1 MSQSSESYN
10 LVVIGGGSAGLVSAY
25 IAATVKAKVA
35 LIERHKMGGDCLNT
49 GCVPS
54 KALIKTAKVIAQ
66 IREHAKYGIKA
77 ASFELDFPAVME
89 RVKQVIRE
97 IEPHDSME
105 RYTDLGV
112 ECIAGEAKILDKYR
126 VSVGGRTLTTKNIVL
141 ALGADPAIPPLP
153 GLDQVPYRTSEN
165 LWAMRELPRRLVVLG
180 GGPIGCEMA
189 QAFQRLGSQVTQ
201 VETGSRILGRE
212 DPEVAELMTKRL
224 LSEGVQ
230 VISNARP
237 TSVAR
242 ENGVTLVIIER
253 PGRKPETIAC
263 EELLVAVGRQARTKG
278 VDWSKLGIFLNAN
291 GSFKVDP
298 YLRVNGDNI
307 YACGDVI
314 GPYLFTHVAAHQA
327 WYCAVNALFSP
338 LKKFKVDYRVIP
350 QVTYTDPEIARVG
363 LNETEAKSAEIP
375 YEVTRYDLG
384 DLDRAIVESEK
395 CGFIKVLTVPGK
407 DKILGATI
415 IAPRAGEMITEFVT
429 AMKYG
434 IGLNKILGTIH
445 AYPTFAE
452 ANKYAAGVW
461 KKAHAP
467 LEILSFLE
475 KAHAWRR

>member
-1 MSQSSESYN
+1 MRQSSESYN
-10 LVVIGGGSAGLVSAY
+10 LVVIGGGSAGLVSSY

-54 KALIKTAKVIAQ
+54 KALIKTAKIVAQ
-66 IREHAKYGIKA
+66 IRDHAKYGIKA
-77 ASFELDFPAVME
+77 ASFELDFPAVMA

-97 IEPHDSME
+97 IEPHDSID

-112 ECIAGEAKILDKYR
+112 ECIAGEARILDKYR
-126 VSVGGRTLTTKNIVL
+126 VSVGGRILTTKNIVL
-141 ALGADPAIPPLP
+141 ALGADPAIPPLA

-165 LWAMRELPRRLVVLG
+165 LWDMRELPRRLVVLG

-201 VETGSRILGRE
+201 VETGSRLLGRE
-212 DPEVAELMTKRL
+212 DPEVSKLMTERL
-224 LSEGVQ
+224 VSEGVQ

-237 TSVAR
+237 TSVTR
-242 ENGVTLVIIER
+242 ENGVTFVTIEC
-253 PGRKPETIAC
+253 PGQKPETVAC
-263 EELLVAVGRQARTKG
+263 DELLVAVGRHARTKG
-278 VDWSKLGIFLNAN
+278 VDWSKLDIFLNAN
-291 GSFKVDP
+291 GSFKVDS

-314 GPYLFTHVAAHQA
+314 GPYQFTHVAAHQA

-350 QVTYTDPEIARVG
+350 QVTYMDPEIARVG
-363 LNETEAKSAEIP
+363 LNEIEAKSAEIS

-415 IAPRAGEMITEFVT
+415 IAPRAGEMITEFIT